1 MAAPEGRFQLL
12 YELARSI
19 TTFTELDPLLRF
31 ATRRARELLRAEGCA
46 VLLLDRRRG
55 ELFFPVASQAAS
67 HEAAGTALEETSFPQ
82 HAGVA
87 GWVLREGRALEV
99 DDAASDPRFYSA
111 VDRVTGITTRAI
123 LCAPMKTRAGQIGV
137 VEVINLLDGRFAPE
151 DLEFLEALAAD
162 IAVAC
167 EKVRLY
173 DRLRDEMLDLRKVC
187 RLPGLGLATMGIV
200 FAAGATYSHLAWAL
214 PLRERVAA
222 GLRCR
227 LGESATIAAN
237 ATLPLNNDGLHAD
250 IIPTVDVEYAF

>member
-151 DLEFLEALAAD
+151 DLRLA
-162 IAVAC
+162 
-167 EKVRLY
+167 
-173 DRLRDEMLDLRKVC
+173 
-187 RLPGLGLATMGIV
+187 GLGLATMGIV